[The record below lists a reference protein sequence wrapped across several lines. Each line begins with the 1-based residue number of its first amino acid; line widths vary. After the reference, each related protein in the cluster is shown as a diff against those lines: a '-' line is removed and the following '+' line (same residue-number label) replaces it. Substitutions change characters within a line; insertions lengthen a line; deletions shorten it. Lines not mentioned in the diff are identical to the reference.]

1 MKNMLPKYL
10 KASYTVEAAVII
22 SFSFIVIGVAIGI
35 AYDMF
40 VDILD
45 AVSIK
50 ENNFDAVD
58 LFRKKEG
65 VMELWKSLTRGNITK
80 AIWS

>member
-1 MKNMLPKYL
+1 MPKYL
-10 KASYTVEAAVII
+10 KASYTVEAAFII
-22 SFSFIVIGVAIGI
+22 SFSFLVIGVAIGI

-40 VDILD
+40 VDILE
-45 AVSIK
+45 AVNIK
-50 ENNFDAVD
+50 ENNFNAVD

-65 VMELWKSLTRGNITK
+65 VVELWKSLTRGNIMT

>member
-1 MKNMLPKYL
+1 MKKMPKYL
-10 KASYTVEAAVII
+10 KASYTVEAAMII
-22 SFSFIVIGVAIGI
+22 SFSFLVIGVAIGI

-40 VDILD
+40 VDILE
-45 AVSIK
+45 AVNIK
-50 ENNFDAVD
+50 ENNFNAVD

-65 VMELWKSLTRGNITK
+65 VVELWKSLTRGNIMT

>member
-1 MKNMLPKYL
+1 MKGMPKNL
-10 KASYTVEAAVII
+10 KASYTVEAAAII
-22 SFSFIVIGVAIGI
+22 SFSFIVIGIAIGI

-40 VDILD
+40 ADILE

-50 ENNFDAVD
+50 ENTFDAVE

-65 VMELWKSLTRGNITK
+65 VMELWKSLTRGNIMT

>member
-1 MKNMLPKYL
+1 MKVMPKYL

-22 SFSFIVIGVAIGI
+22 SFSFIVVGIAIGI

-40 VDILD
+40 ADILE
-45 AVSIK
+45 AVSIE
-50 ENNFDAVD
+50 ENTFDAVE

-65 VMELWKSLTRGNITK
+65 VMELWKSLTRGNIMT

>member
-1 MKNMLPKYL
+1 MKHIPRQL
-10 KASYTVEAAVII
+10 KASYTVEGAVII
-22 SFSFIVIGVAIGI
+22 SFSFIVIGLAIGI

-50 ENNFDAVD
+50 ENTFDAID

-65 VMELWKSLTRGNITK
+65 VVELWRSLTRGNIMT

>member
-1 MKNMLPKYL
+1 MKHIPKRI
-10 KASYTVEAAVII
+10 KASYTVEGAVII
-22 SFSFIVIGVAIGI
+22 SFSFIVIGIAIGI

-50 ENNFDAVD
+50 ENTFDAID

-65 VMELWKSLTRGNITK
+65 VVELWRSLTRGNIMT